1 MCYFADTVVFEA
13 TVAWTSYPAGITAFE
28 PGMKIHGQSK
38 IPVTT
43 ASGVRFLP
51 FIRTSVFVKNT
62 GSPDGK
68 FMLLMFIT
76 SLPLVPAN
84 ELLHASVTFP
94 FTKYPRGITHL
105 PSTIMSCVTLKSTV
119 CPSST
124 SAALTWFTDC
134 NGTMVPALITFS
146 CCAKVNCVQSNE
158 ATTNERLYV
167 YMSPVLTGLHKSC
180 QWIDKCKFSVFP
192 FIPQILLFDNLLIF
206 II

>member
-1 MCYFADTVVFEA
+1 MPSMISIYLLPDFYVCYFADTVVFEA

-76 SLPLVPAN
+76 SLPLVSAN

-158 ATTNERLYV
+158 ATTNE
-167 YMSPVLTGLHKSC
+167 K
-180 QWIDKCKFSVFP
+180 IF
-192 FIPQILLFDNLLIF
+192 FIV
-206 II
+206 